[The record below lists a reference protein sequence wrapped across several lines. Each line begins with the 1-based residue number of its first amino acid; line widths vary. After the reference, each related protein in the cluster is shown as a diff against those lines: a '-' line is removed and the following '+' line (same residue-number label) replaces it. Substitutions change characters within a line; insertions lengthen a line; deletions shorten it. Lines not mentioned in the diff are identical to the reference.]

1 MGTHRESPLKRV
13 NPSGKVVWVAR
24 YTGPDG
30 KRRSAGTFKLQR
42 VAQHAIDAAYSERE
56 NHPVTRDTVGAYA
69 KDWTQRYPRSERTN
83 KTNDG
88 RIAQVLD
95 VEIEKRKLRDWPL
108 AELRRRHALELA
120 DHMLREHGRAATGVT
135 NILRTLSAMAEDA
148 ITDEIIGVNPFKGT
162 KVRKNDTRA
171 QKKPKK
177 ARVLTWEEMH
187 QFAAVAGAHE
197 PMIRTLADCGLRIG
211 ELFAL
216 RRELQDLRA
225 ATFTVEGSAWEG
237 QIVESS
243 DEKHHDRVGPIPPG
257 CLELLRAMPV
267 RIDSPWLFPT
277 KRGKLWLINNF
288 YRDVWRPARVTS
300 GINATPQDFRHS
312 WVSNLSAAGVDVA
325 DLADIAGHGLEVQ
338 GRYRHALR
346 RSFDE
351 VRRQIG

>member
-42 VAQHAIDAAYSERE
+42 VAQRAIDAAYSERE
-56 NHPVTRDTVGAYA
+56 NHPVMRDTVGAYA

-135 NILRTLSAMAEDA
+135 NILRTLSAVAEDA

-171 QKKPKK
+171 QKKAK
-177 ARVLTWEEMH
+177 EG
-187 QFAAVAGAHE
+187 AGADVGGDA
-197 PMIRTLADCGLRIG
+197 PVRGLGWRARADDPDAGRLWP
-211 ELFAL
+211 AH
-216 RRELQDLRA
+216 RRAVRAPARA
-225 ATFTVEGSAWEG
+225 ARPKSGHVHRRG
-237 QIVESS
+237 Q
-243 DEKHHDRVGPIPPG
+243 RVGGPD
-257 CLELLRAMPV
+257 R
-267 RIDSPWLFPT
+267 
-277 KRGKLWLINNF
+277 
-288 YRDVWRPARVTS
+288 RV
-300 GINATPQDFRHS
+300 
-312 WVSNLSAAGVDVA
+312 
-325 DLADIAGHGLEVQ
+325 
-338 GRYRHALR
+338 
-346 RSFDE
+346 
-351 VRRQIG
+351 VRRKAA